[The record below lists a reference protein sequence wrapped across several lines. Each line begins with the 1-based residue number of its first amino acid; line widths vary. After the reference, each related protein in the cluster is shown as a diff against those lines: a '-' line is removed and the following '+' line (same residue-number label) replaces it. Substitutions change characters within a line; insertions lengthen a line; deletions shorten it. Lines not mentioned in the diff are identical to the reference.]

1 MNEIRRVDYQSEPL
15 GEQDLAATPLAQ
27 FRKWLDEAVAA
38 NIEEPNAMAAAT
50 VDESG
55 QPHVR
60 ILLCKEVIPAGF
72 VFFTNYDS
80 DKGRHL
86 AGNPQIGLCFH
97 WQPQHRQVR
106 VTGVAERLPGAESDA
121 YFTSR
126 PREARLGAWAS
137 SQSAVIPDKQY
148 LRQRLDEAAARFPGD
163 VPRPDQWGGYLVR
176 ARSLEFWQGQPSRLH
191 DRLRCTASTG
201 TADLDDVS
209 AWSVQRLAP

>member
-1 MNEIRRVDYQSEPL
+1 MNEIRRVDYQSDPL
-15 GEQDLAATPLAQ
+15 GEHDLAATPLAQ
-27 FRKWLDEAVAA
+27 FHKWLHEAVAA

-50 VDESG
+50 VDDQG

-60 ILLCKEVIPAGF
+60 VLLCKEVNPAGF

-80 DKGRHL
+80 DKGRQL
-86 AGNPQIGLCFH
+86 AGNPQIALCFH

-106 VTGVAERLPGAESDA
+106 VTGVAEQLPDVESDA

-148 LRQRLDEAAARFPGD
+148 LRQRLDEAAARFPDD
-163 VPRPDQWGGYLVR
+163 VPRPEQWGGYLVR
-176 ARSLEFWQGQPSRLH
+176 VRSLEFWQGQPSRLH
-191 DRLRCTASTG
+191 DRLRCTAVAG
-201 TADLDDVS
+201 TADLDDPT
-209 AWSVQRLAP
+209 AWQVERLAP